1 MVVAPPSSTKQ
12 QSVAT
17 RKEVL
22 RTSSKTRRSMA
33 PHLLRPFRRVSRDGH
48 VKVKPV
54 KARSL
59 SLAIHRRSIE
69 QFFFPNRKRPVVVRA
84 QSAYPSPSKRISLF
98 LGSINRKEKII
109 QRFILHMQLGVLMR
123 QTTHMHSITKG
134 GGGGG
139 GIQARDLE
147 TRIGDWTLDKLYRQK
162 NLYICINALMG
173 LALAMWELQFSWSH
187 STVGPDSDWSATNG
201 GSVRALGITS
211 FSTILKLIISLS
223 TVVLL
228 IQVVDLYRLYVKENH
243 AIWGD
248 SAEFGPGPTWT
259 ASLLTSL
266 AIEIVVLMVHPVP
279 FLEEMVHQAASCLMF
294 GRLYLLARVYRDHAA
309 IFRLRKEIVQHR
321 FLHSSSPVF
330 NWALP
335 LKVAFEQSPL
345 RLLVVLFFA
354 ALPVFSISI
363 YVLER
368 QYQPDIFTFAN
379 STWFAYSQLNIH
391 KVSFH
396 ARTWKGRVATAS
408 MVALGTLFETMLVVA
423 ILHKIGLRDKDR
435 LMLAYIQRNEAT
447 HAVQHAARKA
457 IRNWMRWKVAVRQLH
472 KADRDGGGGLRRP
485 SALQPPALLWSSKP
499 FAVVPVADGR
509 CRKHEASFWNA
520 IEKFRQARS
529 GQQLVEQ
536 AVNNPVLDKLHALEE
551 AVIKIRAKLSQPT
564 CSICGGAQRPGSVAP
579 KQTHVVATAADDEAC
594 MMAELEGL
602 KRTVSALEKQR
613 AVIQSLLSCVA

>member
-309 IFRLRKEIVQHR
+309 IFRLRKEIVQ
-321 FLHSSSPVF
+321 
-330 NWALP
+330 
-335 LKVAFEQSPL
+335 VAFEQSPL

-391 KVSFH
+391 V
-396 ARTWKGRVATAS
+396 RVAATT
-408 MVALGTLFETMLVVA
+408 GTLFETMLVVA

-579 KQTHVVATAADDEAC
+579 KQTHVVAADDEAC

-602 KRTVSALEKQR
+602 KRTVSALEEQR